1 MRILSITAQKPHSTG
16 SGVYLTELVKGFA
29 KLGHEQAVIAGIYKE
44 DMAEFPEGVEF
55 YPVYFHS
62 EALPFAVT
70 GMSDEMPYESTR
82 YRDVDED
89 MGKRFRQAFER
100 CVKRAVEEFCP
111 EIIICHHLYIL
122 TALVRQWCPQ
132 ILVAGICHGS
142 DIRQFKKNEWQRQ
155 RILAGIKNLD
165 RVFAL
170 HDVQRQEIIE
180 LYGIDEDKV
189 HTIGTGYN
197 DEIFFRQRE
206 TDAERERRRGKL
218 LFAGKLSEKKGVMS
232 LLRALRYVSHPENME
247 LTLAGSTG
255 NEVELREIESL
266 AKMCPV
272 RTVLAG
278 RIPQNELAHLMRGHE
293 VFVLPSFY
301 EGLPLVVIEALACGE
316 KVVCT
321 DLPGIRPWLDKY
333 VSGHGV
339 VFVEQPEMAGEDEP
353 LEEALPLFEKRLAQA
368 VETALERPFLIPKGL
383 TDISWEGICR
393 EILKVCLDTLSIF

>member
-44 DMAEFPEGVEF
+44 DVAEFPDGVQF
-55 YPVYFHS
+55 YPVYFRS

-82 YRDVDED
+82 YRDMDEY
-89 MGKRFRQAFER
+89 MSKRFRQAFEG
-100 CVKRAVEEFCP
+100 CVTQAVEEFCP
-111 EIIICHHLYIL
+111 ELIICHHLYIL

-132 ILVAGICHGS
+132 IPVAGICHGS
-142 DIRQFKKNEWQRQ
+142 DLRQLKKNEWERQ
-155 RILAGIKNLD
+155 QILAEIKHLD

-170 HDVQRQEIIE
+170 HDVQRQEVIS
-180 LYGIDEDKV
+180 LYDIDEDKV
-189 HTIGTGYN
+189 HVIGTGYN

-206 TDAERERRRGKL
+206 MDEERERRRGKL

-232 LLRALRYVSHPENME
+232 LLRALRYVSHPENLE

-255 NEVELREIESL
+255 NEEELREIKSL
-266 AKMCPV
+266 AKICPV
-272 RTVLAG
+272 RTAFAG
-278 RIPQNELAHLMRGHE
+278 RVPQSELAHLMRGHE

-333 VSGHGV
+333 LRGHEV

-353 LEEALPLFEKRLAQA
+353 LEEELPLFEKRLAQG
-368 VETALERPFLIPKGL
+368 VENALERPFVMPKGL

-393 EILKVCLDTLSIF
+393 KILKVCLDNSSIF